1 MGIDRY
7 MTMAEA
13 IYYWDISKYKLN
25 KKLQDEAFI
34 TAYVDEK
41 LVKFFEHPENKKRYW
56 IISNAAME
64 HWYGPKKR

>member
-7 MTMAEA
+7 MTIAEA

-34 TAYVDEK
+34 AAYVDEK

-56 IISNAAME
+56 IISNVAME